1 MAVRTVA
8 ADGLLALATA
18 AIWLGCLGF
27 ARLRAPLDRLHAATF
42 AGVVAGPII
51 LLAGV
56 VSFGPTFAMLKLL
69 FLVVTMLLAGGAMSH
84 AVGRAIAWRD
94 RHGAGSA

>member
-1 MAVRTVA
+1 MKSLVA
-8 ADGLLALATA
+8 DILLALATA

-27 ARLRAPLDRLHAATF
+27 VRLRAPLDRLHAATF
-42 AGVVAGPII
+42 AGVVAGPLI

-56 VSFGPTFAMLKLL
+56 VGIGLTSAMLKLL
-69 FLVVTMLLAGGAMSH
+69 FIVVVMLLGGGVLSH
-84 AVGRAIAWRD
+84 GIGRAIAWRD

>member
-1 MAVRTVA
+1 MRSVA
-8 ADGLLALATA
+8 TGLLLALATA

-27 ARLRAPLDRLHAATF
+27 TRLRAPLDRLHAATF

-56 VSFGPTFAMLKLL
+56 VSFGPTSTILKLL
-69 FLVVTMLLAGGAMSH
+69 FLVAAMLLAGGALSH